1 MAGRRGPRKWR
12 RCASWGAKKTPPPD
26 CTTWLGRSSIR
37 PNSTPI
43 TNRECE
49 APAEPRLGAFVRD
62 KSLALPNIWRSIM
75 SACHSPSRRD
85 FMRLSLAGG
94 LYWAA
99 SRAAIGAAADSA
111 GSNSAQAKASV
122 LVFLEGG
129 PSHID
134 MFDPKPGQETNG
146 PFKAI
151 DTKIAGVQFSEHFGK
166 LAAVADKLEGI
177 PSLSSPEG
185 HHDRASTLLHTGY
198 QPTPAL
204 AYPAVGAV

>member
-1 MAGRRGPRKWR
+1 
-12 RCASWGAKKTPPPD
+12 
-26 CTTWLGRSSIR
+26 
-37 PNSTPI
+37 
-43 TNRECE
+43 
-49 APAEPRLGAFVRD
+49 
-62 KSLALPNIWRSIM
+62 
-75 SACHSPSRRD
+75 
-85 FMRLSLAGG
+85 G
-94 LYWAA
+94 LVWAA
-99 SRAAIGAAADSA
+99 SRRLPAAEESRGK
-111 GSNSAQAKASV
+111 AKAAGMG
-122 LVFLEGG
+122 FLEGG

-134 MFDPKPGQETNG
+134 TFDPKPGQETGG

-151 DTKIAGVQFSEHFGK
+151 DTKIAGVQFSEHFSK